1 VATVGIRL
9 CRWSAICTVESVSW
23 AIFSWGPPK
32 WPSGRA
38 EENIMVGV
46 GFGLRAP
53 GDGDGGL
60 GLGRIAGLAG
70 SDLTW

>member
-46 GFGLRAP
+46 DSDSGLRET
-53 GDGDGGL
+53 GTEDSVLVG
-60 GLGRIAGLAG
+60 
-70 SDLTW
+70 